1 MCDDSVTQPCFRTWM
16 EIIFETLEP
25 NLVGLL
31 EYGVKSDP
39 T

>member
-1 MCDDSVTQPCFRTWM
+1 MESRYLNFSRTWM

-25 NLVGLL
+25 NLVSLL